1 MANIKDDMTLDESVK
16 TITDIVSKIEQTD
29 SNVLKTTNNLRM
41 VLLNLQIENAR
52 IKGNTAIQPI
62 IDSLERS
69 IKQINKHMNDL
80 ISENRDNMTKALTV
94 LNEHINK

>member
-1 MANIKDDMTLDESVK
+1 MTFEEAVK
-16 TITDIVSKIEQTD
+16 TVTTIVAKIEKTD
-29 SNVLKTTNNLRM
+29 SEVLKTTDDLRM

-52 IKGNTAIQPI
+52 IKENTGIEPI
-62 IDSLERS
+62 IERLERS

-94 LNEHINK
+94 LNEYVNNK